1 MQPQTIVSLLTTEG
15 LIKQLYCSA
24 AARWGVVH
32 VPIQSIHSASSFV
45 HVNPFMVAICVSV
58 MHLQKSGVPP
68 YSIIL
73 DDSISGKRVYMYWFP
88 H

>member
-15 LIKQLYCSA
+15 LIKQLYCSTA
-24 AARWGVVH
+24 TCWCVVH

-73 DDSISGKRVYMYWFP
+73 DDNISGKRV
-88 H
+88 